1 MPLPTVIHWQR
12 DTLLL
17 QHRLRFEWR
26 RYQDPL
32 LLRAADRFTH
42 RLTLRT
48 GIDIVGD
55 ASVDDSPIT
64 ITIDCSAPDANFLTV
79 NEDDHYRLVV
89 TATGV
94 SIEAPGQAGV
104 LRALATLLQLVQTN
118 GHGYSFRQV
127 SIEDQPRFAWRGLMI
142 DVSRHFMPIELVEH
156 EVDAM
161 ELVKL
166 NVLHLH
172 LTDSENFSVESKVYP
187 LLQQKGAIDGRFY
200 SQDQVR
206 ALIAYARDRGV
217 RIVPEFEMPGHLKS
231 WLIGYP
237 ELASGPGPYHLGSDY
252 AGGDAALNPADEH
265 VYQFLDRFIGEMSA
279 LFPDHY
285 FHIGGDE
292 VLGQQW
298 AANPGIQQFMKAHS
312 LSGKGELQAYFTR
325 RVNDLVRAHGK
336 IMIGWDE
343 VLDGHAPE
351 SVTVEAWRS
360 SRMTAVSVKAGHATI
375 VATPYY
381 LDLLAPAGRHYSNDP
396 LDTNAWGVAEKD
408 YQAADKEGGLLTNG
422 FALQGEIPLTARQQ
436 SLVMGG
442 EAEMWTE
449 TITPEMLDAG
459 LWPRSAAIA
468 ERFWSARN
476 VTDVADM
483 YQRLYSVDRLLAVL
497 GTNQY
502 ANQQRML
509 FRMAPRDPLPLETLA
524 AVVEPIRF
532 LAHWHNMRGDRQP
545 DQNAIADAALP
556 ESLQARQ
563 FCDRVHT
570 WLSSGQDEAL
580 GQRITLQLQQWQA
593 NDGRLVES
601 VAQLPDREALRELS
615 GDLRDLSTV
624 GIQAMAFL
632 SANQAPAAAWTAAA
646 HKALAKQQTFVDSNL
661 NYHNSAIKPPQPA
674 AEALIAIFPAIV
686 ELTEAAEARHR

>member
-1 MPLPTVIHWQR
+1 
-12 DTLLL
+12 
-17 QHRLRFEWR
+17 
-26 RYQDPL
+26 
-32 LLRAADRFTH
+32 
-42 RLTLRT
+42 
-48 GIDIVGD
+48 
-55 ASVDDSPIT
+55 
-64 ITIDCSAPDANFLTV
+64 
-79 NEDDHYRLVV
+79 
-89 TATGV
+89 
-94 SIEAPGQAGV
+94 
-104 LRALATLLQLVQTN
+104 
-118 GHGYSFRQV
+118 
-127 SIEDQPRFAWRGLMI
+127 
-142 DVSRHFMPIELVEH
+142 
-156 EVDAM
+156 
-161 ELVKL
+161 
-166 NVLHLH
+166 
-172 LTDSENFSVESKVYP
+172 

-509 FRMAPRDPLPLETLA
+509 FRMAPRVRCRLK
-524 AVVEPIRF
+524 RS
-532 LAHWHNMRGDRQP
+532 RR
-545 DQNAIADAALP
+545 
-556 ESLQARQ
+556 
-563 FCDRVHT
+563 
-570 WLSSGQDEAL
+570 WLSRSGFSPIGTICA
-580 GQRITLQLQQWQA
+580 GTGSRIKTRSPMPPCRRA
-593 NDGRLVES
+593 YKPG
-601 VAQLPDREALRELS
+601 
-615 GDLRDLSTV
+615 
-624 GIQAMAFL
+624 
-632 SANQAPAAAWTAAA
+632 
-646 HKALAKQQTFVDSNL
+646 
-661 NYHNSAIKPPQPA
+661 NSAIGFTPGSAAGKTKPLGSASLSSYNSGRPTTAGWSRASPSCPIGRRC
-674 AEALIAIFPAIV
+674 ENSPEIYAIFRP
-686 ELTEAAEARHR
+686 